1 MSIIIMS
8 GLPGVGKTTVAKNL
22 SPLLDATLLS
32 SDKIR
37 KELIANPT
45 YQRDERELVYQ
56 VMMLL
61 AKYLHDAGK
70 NCILDATF
78 NKEEFRNQV
87 KEKTN
92 CPDGQFFIVEC
103 VCPEE
108 LCISRI
114 KARKDDYS
122 DADISVYQKMK
133 KIYEPVKSKHI
144 TVDTSDDAKSNAEII
159 YKKIIEES

>member
-1 MSIIIMS
+1 MS

-144 TVDTSDDAKSNAEII
+144 TVDTSADAKSNAEII

>member
-1 MSIIIMS
+1 MS